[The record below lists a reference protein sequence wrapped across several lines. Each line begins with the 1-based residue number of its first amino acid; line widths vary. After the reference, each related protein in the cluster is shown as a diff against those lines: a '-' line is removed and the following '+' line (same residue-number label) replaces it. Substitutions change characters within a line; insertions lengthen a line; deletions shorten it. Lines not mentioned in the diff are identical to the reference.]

1 MEYRKNNNN
10 LYVVKKSKR
19 VEMIYFDK
27 ENHDIE
33 ETNTETFD
41 HVSKYVCHQRLH
53 RVTNDQKIANDLI
66 LQLKLMKTYKLNVKS
81 IIKHKYIYI
90 FAR

>member
-1 MEYRKNNNN
+1 MVTGRYIKICKFHYNGISKNNNN

-19 VEMIYFDK
+19 VKMIYFDK

-33 ETNTETFD
+33 ETNTATFD
-41 HVSKYVCHQRLH
+41 HVPKYVCHQRLH

-66 LQLKLMKTYKLNVKS
+66 LQL
-81 IIKHKYIYI
+81 
-90 FAR
+90 